1 MYKYSK
7 RTIIANF
14 LFSFS
19 LLTISFFL
27 DVEIWY
33 KIVVGLVGVMILR
46 DAFGERNASFE
57 LLGDKLVV
65 RNKEKL
71 IREIK
76 YRDMKYLT
84 ITRKNKKWIVIA
96 NDDKIIFTIKPK
108 IERYKEMVAELIRL
122 NKSNKK
128 LEIHD
133 YIKKTYKK

>member
-108 IERYKEMVAELIRL
+108 IERYTEMVAELIQL